1 MCEMRQS
8 EDESLKVSVNGVDDL
23 QPYIGLKTHWFL
35 LFALFFHLV
44 IVGCATTLP
53 EDHERTHSTALADPE
68 NTALGRFF
76 QDDIEANPDLSGV
89 DLVDTS
95 EWGFRGRVG
104 LANMAEKTLD
114 VQYYIWEVDTIGK
127 ILAERLLRAADRGVR
142 VRMLL
147 DDINT
152 ADTDFKF
159 ARMDFHPNVEIRLF
173 NPFLNR
179 EARNLEFVLSLPRL
193 NHRMHNKGFIVD
205 NTVAIVGGRNIGD
218 DYFGVDT
225 VSNFRDLDV
234 AVVGPIVHD
243 ISRSFDEYWNSEW
256 AIPVRALIDD
266 ELSPKEFEARK
277 AKLYEWVE
285 NLEDFPYTI
294 DNTGDLVWELEELR
308 SGLVWAKATV
318 LYDPPDKVETD
329 EEEVA
334 IELRIE
340 AQEQDHEML
349 FENAYF
355 IAGER
360 GVEMAG
366 LYKEKGVRIRMLTNS
381 LATNDVAAA
390 HAGYAKYRE
399 DLIRNGVELYELRP
413 DPGSVSKDWSLIAGT
428 SKASLHT
435 KAIVMDRD
443 KVFIGSFNMD
453 PRSTAI
459 NTEMVILIESPE
471 FAAEVVDYMD
481 RGIFPEN
488 SYRLILEPKEHVDG
502 ERLVWI
508 TEKDGKAVKYYSEPQ
523 VGIWRRFN
531 TWLISL
537 LPIEEQL

>member
-1 MCEMRQS
+1 MRS
-8 EDESLKVSVNGVDDL
+8 SGRFIRDLWRPKALSLPWS
-23 QPYIGLKTHWFL
+23 L
-35 LFALFFHLV
+35 LAALSIQLL

-53 EDHERTHSTALADPE
+53 EDYDRTYSTALEDPGD
-68 NTALGRFF
+68 TSLGRFF
-76 QDDIEANPDLSGV
+76 EADIDAHPDLSGV

-95 EWGFRGRVG
+95 EWSFRGRVG

-114 VQYYIWEVDTIGK
+114 VQYYIWEVDNIGK
-127 ILAERLLRAADRGVR
+127 ILGERLLRAADRGVR

-159 ARMDFHPNVEIRLF
+159 ARMDFHPNIEVRLF

-179 EARNLEFVLSLPRL
+179 EARTLEFLFSLPRL
-193 NHRMHNKGFIVD
+193 NHRMHNKAFIAD
-205 NTVAIVGGRNIGD
+205 NSVAIVGGRNIGD
-218 DYFGVDT
+218 DYFGVHT
-225 VSNFRDLDV
+225 VANFRDLDV
-234 AVVGPIVHD
+234 AVVGPIVND

-266 ELSPKEFEARK
+266 ELSPYEFQTRK
-277 AKLYEWVE
+277 AKLYDWVE
-285 NLEDFPYTI
+285 NLEGFPYTI
-294 DNTGDLVWELEELR
+294 DKTGDLVWELEELR
-308 SGLVWAKATV
+308 NNLVWAKAAV
-318 LYDPPDKVETD
+318 LYDPPDKVESD

-399 DLIRNGVELYELRP
+399 GLIRNGVELYELRP
-413 DPGSVSKDWSLIAGT
+413 DPGSISKDWSLIAGT

-435 KAIVMDRD
+435 KAIVMDRH

-459 NTEMVILIESPE
+459 NTEMVILIESSE
-471 FAAEVVDYMD
+471 FAAQVVEYMET
-481 RGIFPEN
+481 GILPEN
-488 SYRLILEPKEHVDG
+488 SYRLILEPKENGEG

-508 TEKDGKAVKYYSEPQ
+508 TEKDGKAVKYYSDPE
-523 VGIWRRFN
+523 VGFWRRFN

-537 LPIEEQL
+537 LPIEKQL

>member
-1 MCEMRQS
+1 M
-8 EDESLKVSVNGVDDL
+8 KISVKSISDFPRPV
-23 QPYIGLKTHWFL
+23 GLRMPRFL
-35 LFALFFHLV
+35 LVALSVHLL

-53 EDHERTHSTALADPE
+53 EDYERTHSTALAQPE
-68 NTALGRFF
+68 DTSLGRFF
-76 QDDIEANPDLSGV
+76 QADIDAHPDLSGV

-147 DDINT
+147 DHINT

-159 ARMDFHPNVEIRLF
+159 ARMDFHPNIEVRLF

-179 EARNLEFVLSLPRL
+179 EARTLEFLFSLSRL
-193 NHRMHNKGFIVD
+193 NHRMHNKALIAD

-218 DYFGVDT
+218 DYFGVHT
-225 VSNFRDLDV
+225 VANFRDLDV
-234 AVVGPIVHD
+234 AMVGPVVHE

-256 AIPVRALIDD
+256 AIPASVLIDE
-266 ELSPKEFEARK
+266 ELSQHEFQTRK
-277 AKLYEWVE
+277 AKLYDWVE
-285 NLEDFPYTI
+285 NLEGFPYTI
-294 DNTGDLVWELEELR
+294 DKTSDLVWELEELR
-308 SGLVWAKATV
+308 NDLVWAKATA

-366 LYKEKGVRIRMLTNS
+366 LYKERGVRIRMLTNS

-413 DPGSVSKDWSLIAGT
+413 HPGSISKDWSLIAGT

-471 FAAEVVDYMD
+471 FAAQVVDYMET
-481 RGIFPEN
+481 GILPEN
-488 SYRLILEPKEHVDG
+488 SYRLALEPKEHVDG

-508 TEKDGKAVKYYSEPQ
+508 TEEDGKVVKYYSEPK
-523 VGIWRRFN
+523 VSLWRRFN
-531 TWLISL
+531 TWLISV
-537 LPIEEQL
+537 LPIEKQL